1 MIAITLERPAGT
13 ALCPQ
18 VLSPQ
23 ATTVPSPSSARL
35 WWLPAPIATTLVTVA
50 GGAGTTPQETTLPL
64 FLRAMMLSNEAA
76 IATAL
81 VNPAGTVDWLPQTT
95 TVPLVCSATLNPLPA
110 AIATE
115 FDKLEGDLASP

>member
-23 ATTVPSPSSARL
+23 ATTVPSACSARLLDAPAPSSTTFVRPVGMEDCPSVLSPQATTVPSPSSPRL

-64 FLRAMMLSNEAA
+64 FLRAMRSEEHTSELQS
-76 IATAL
+76 L
-81 VNPAGTVDWLPQTT
+81 RH
-95 TVPLVCSATLNPLPA
+95 
-110 AIATE
+110 
-115 FDKLEGDLASP
+115 